1 MPTEISNPIPTHP
14 SIHPLIAFEHL
25 SLSMEIRNS
34 ARRPRQINVDQVR
47 PKQVSTLRNFPNF
60 SKFYKIFQIFQV
72 FQVFQN
78 YPPFPGDFLCT
89 CAFPSFVACSRF
101 GSVFDRGAKFV
112 RSVLFA
118 LEALTRVFHRRFYG
132 RRAKVGIMQ
141 RGELLQRK
149 LPTCCV
155 KEVESGFYKYTNTN
169 IQKQK
174 HKLQ

>member
-1 MPTEISNPIPTHP
+1 MLQYFWRNTKWYISLAASVIPFSWIWQSDTPPPLTTTATPPP
-14 SIHPLIAFEHL
+14 SP
-25 SLSMEIRNS
+25 S
-34 ARRPRQINVDQVR
+34 
-47 PKQVSTLRNFPNF
+47 
-60 SKFYKIFQIFQV
+60 
-72 FQVFQN
+72 
-78 YPPFPGDFLCT
+78 PGDFLCT

-101 GSVFDRGAKFV
+101 GSVFNRGAKFV

-118 LEALTRVFHRRFYG
+118 LEALTRVFHRWFYG